1 VSHESHVKATV
12 NEHLNISKQGITLN
26 IHAQPGSRNTS
37 LSGLHGGRIKV
48 RLTAKAVNGAANES
62 LCAFLSEAL
71 AVPKSS
77 ITLLSG
83 HKSRFKKVLVQGSPT
98 ALAETL
104 RKLLSEDQGI

>member
-1 VSHESHVKATV
+1 VDK
-12 NEHLNISKQGITLN
+12 HLNVNSQGITLS

-48 RLTAKAVNGAANES
+48 RLAAKAVDGAANEN

-71 AVPKSS
+71 DVPKSS

-83 HKSRFKKVLVQGSPT
+83 HKSRFKTVLVQGNPK
-98 ALAETL
+98 ALAESL
-104 RKLLSEDQGI
+104 AKLLSAGQDI